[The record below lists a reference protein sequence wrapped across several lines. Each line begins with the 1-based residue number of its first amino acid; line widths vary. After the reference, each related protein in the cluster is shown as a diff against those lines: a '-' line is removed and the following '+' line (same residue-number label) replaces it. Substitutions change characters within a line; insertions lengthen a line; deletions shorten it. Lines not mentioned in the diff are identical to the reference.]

1 MTNEDNKTQRLS
13 NGKFAKGNKFGNRF
27 TADNQPL
34 PENVSKGRQEQIAK
48 KKEIE
53 KSAEILNRLL
63 AEEIKNNKNDK
74 TLTTKEAMLLGVL
87 QKAIKQHDLKAVEL
101 VLKIIGDLDNKI
113 TLDNKSINIMVADK
127 EHQKMLEDL

>member
-34 PENVSKGRQEQIAK
+34 PEKVSKGRQEQIAK
-48 KKEIE
+48 KKELE

-87 QKAIKQHDLKAVEL
+87 QKAIKHHDLKAVEL